1 MAELSYDDV
10 RRATQDSL
18 RDVQNTVY
26 GLKTNSDD
34 MRRSLQQVSTSHTQ
48 LNDFNQKLI
57 SLQTQITNLDNLIR
71 TYSSSLYA
79 LQSLQQGLVD
89 VQRRLVAMEE
99 FVQFTYRYIAAQQEE
114 QKHRQSGS

>member
-10 RRATQDSL
+10 RRASQDSL

-26 GLKTNSDD
+26 NLKTNSDD
-34 MRRSLQQVSTSHTQ
+34 MRRSLQQMSNGPTQ

-57 SLQTQITNLDNLIR
+57 ALQTQVANLDTLIR
-71 TYSSSLYA
+71 NYSSSLYA

-89 VQRRLVAMEE
+89 VQRRLIAMEE

-114 QKHRQSGS
+114 QKQRQNGY